1 MVKPATVDLFT
12 RAGPGNRALGWK
24 MRDNTSTGN
33 TGSLLS
39 PRTFGHGGFTGTSIW
54 IDPTTD
60 LFVVF
65 LTNRVFAPR
74 TRRAISR
81 LKDLRGTLADG
92 AVRLRE
98 HSCRILAIAGRDD
111 TCE

>member
-1 MVKPATVDLFT
+1 VKPATVELFT
-12 RAGPGNRALGWK
+12 RAGPGNRALGRK
-24 MRDNTSTGN
+24 MRDTTSTGN
-33 TGSLLS
+33 TGSLLLS
-39 PRTFGHGGFTGTSIW
+39 WTSGHRGFTGTSIW
-54 IDPTTD
+54 IDPTTHM
-60 LFVVF
+60 FVVF